1 MNVALTFFLVLFL
14 NAAAV
19 AQDTQNHDK
28 TNATK
33 MDVVLVTGLQVFIS
47 LEKVG
52 MEKPNSITRL
62 YRYQNSRVKKALSFK
77 TKKDRPKLA

>member
-1 MNVALTFFLVLFL
+1 MKAVLTVYLLLFI

-19 AQDTQNHDK
+19 AQHSK
-28 TNATK
+28 TNDKVSITQ
-33 MDVVLVTGLQVFIS
+33 MDSILVSSLPIS
-47 LEKVG
+47 IVLEKTG
-52 MEKPNSITRL
+52 METENKLARL

>member
-1 MNVALTFFLVLFL
+1 MKAVLTVFLLLFL

-19 AQDTQNHDK
+19 AQDAK
-28 TNATK
+28 TNDKVGTTQ
-33 MDVVLVTGLQVFIS
+33 MDVVLATGLPVFIS

-52 MEKPNSITRL
+52 TETQNSIARL
-62 YRYQNSRVKKALSFK
+62 YRYQNSRVKKALTFK

>member
-1 MNVALTFFLVLFL
+1 MKAVLTVFLLLFL

-19 AQDTQNHDK
+19 AQDVK
-28 TNATK
+28 TNDKVSTTQ
-33 MDVVLVTGLQVFIS
+33 MDVVLATGLPVFIS

-52 MEKPNSITRL
+52 TETQNSIARL